1 MRVSSCFSD
10 FKLEPGELES
20 VEPEFPFDIDADWSS
35 RLSLDSVA
43 DGSVE
48 SSDDRLNLVSDSEN
62 QNRMDVKIYI
72 KQN

>member
-1 MRVSSCFSD
+1 M
-10 FKLEPGELES
+10 
-20 VEPEFPFDIDADWSS
+20 EPEFPFDIDADWSS